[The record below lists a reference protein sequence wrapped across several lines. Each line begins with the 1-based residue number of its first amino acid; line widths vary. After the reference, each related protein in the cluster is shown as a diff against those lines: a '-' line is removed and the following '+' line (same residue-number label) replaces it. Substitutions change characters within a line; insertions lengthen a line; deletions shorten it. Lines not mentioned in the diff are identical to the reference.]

1 MPRVEVATLLRALD
15 RLDAPLDEWLV
26 GVARAI
32 YAVRRGRDGVR
43 LFAYEVER
51 AAGAVRSRNIATGDD
66 FEMDPAAYNDAM
78 TPAGRVA
85 VYRAGARV
93 GFVGDFLLRLP
104 GIAEMVRG
112 ELERRDLVEVFNV
125 HAASDEGG
133 VGIVIP
139 ARERG
144 ISPRSAELLGR
155 CAEQLAIGVRFREAL
170 VRGVGP
176 DAALMSPAG
185 EVEAVGERLASTTPR
200 DALRELVRAR
210 EASRGARGGA
220 GDPEEGA
227 SWIGL
232 LRGAWSCVDLFEA
245 DGRRHVVVARTAP
258 ALIDERALSER
269 EVAVVERLTGGA
281 SAKETAIEL
290 DLSEA
295 EVSRTLARALA
306 RLGVRDRAA
315 LVRLRALLGR

>member
-144 ISPRSAELLGR
+144 I
-155 CAEQLAIGVRFREAL
+155 
-170 VRGVGP
+170 
-176 DAALMSPAG
+176 
-185 EVEAVGERLASTTPR
+185 
-200 DALRELVRAR
+200 
-210 EASRGARGGA
+210 
-220 GDPEEGA
+220 
-227 SWIGL
+227 
-232 LRGAWSCVDLFEA
+232 
-245 DGRRHVVVARTAP
+245 
-258 ALIDERALSER
+258 
-269 EVAVVERLTGGA
+269 
-281 SAKETAIEL
+281 
-290 DLSEA
+290 
-295 EVSRTLARALA
+295 
-306 RLGVRDRAA
+306 
-315 LVRLRALLGR
+315 